1 MVANYTALKKK
12 RRTDDYTPGGVNNR
26 RPDRASIVY
35 TNLIRRYTNTLHIN
49 TKTKPIVLGGIEA
62 SLRRIA
68 HYDYWSNR
76 IRRSIL
82 FDAKADYLL
91 YGMAEAATLEF
102 AFLMKSQQDPRSV
115 KGLCYISKGKPD
127 GYLEI
132 PSFESVDNDND
143 TFTDMFHLFY
153 KNNDPKTARGLIQA
167 HGDRYLVQNPP
178 HEYATQVEL
187 DDIYSLNFEYEQH
200 PYYEKMGKVK
210 ALDTIKFSISTH
222 RGCYGECNFCAI
234 AVHEGRTIRWRS
246 ENSIIKEAKILTK
259 LDGFKGYI
267 HDVGGPTA
275 NMFGYECKKKLKSGS
290 CEDRRCLFPEICP
303 ALKADHSPYTNL
315 LVELRKLNGIKK
327 IFVGSGIRYDL
338 LASDNLHGEDLIK
351 EISNHHV
358 SGQLKIAPEHIQ
370 DFVLEKMGKTNHENL
385 LWFKQEFDDFSRAAG
400 KKQFLT
406 YYFIAAHP
414 GCTVNDMQKLRNF
427 SDSTLKIHPEQ
438 VQIFTPT
445 PSTYSTLMYYTEK
458 DPFTGEA
465 LFVEKDP
472 KHKQEQKNILVEKN
486 V

>member
-1 MVANYTALKKK
+1 
-12 RRTDDYTPGGVNNR
+12 
-26 RPDRASIVY
+26 
-35 TNLIRRYTNTLHIN
+35 
-49 TKTKPIVLGGIEA
+49 
-62 SLRRIA
+62 
-68 HYDYWSNR
+68 
-76 IRRSIL
+76 
-82 FDAKADYLL
+82 
-91 YGMAEAATLEF
+91 
-102 AFLMKSQQDPRSV
+102 
-115 KGLCYISKGKPD
+115 
-127 GYLEI
+127 
-132 PSFESVDNDND
+132 
-143 TFTDMFHLFY
+143 
-153 KNNDPKTARGLIQA
+153 
-167 HGDRYLVQNPP
+167 
-178 HEYATQVEL
+178 
-187 DDIYSLNFEYEQH
+187 
-200 PYYEKMGKVK
+200 
-210 ALDTIKFSISTH
+210 
-222 RGCYGECNFCAI
+222 
-234 AVHEGRTIRWRS
+234 
-246 ENSIIKEAKILTK
+246 
-259 LDGFKGYI
+259 
-267 HDVGGPTA
+267 
-275 NMFGYECKKKLKSGS
+275 MFGYECKKKLKSGS

>member
-1 MVANYTALKKK
+1 LLLKK
-12 RRTDDYTPGGVNNR
+12 
-26 RPDRASIVY
+26 
-35 TNLIRRYTNTLHIN
+35 
-49 TKTKPIVLGGIEA
+49 
-62 SLRRIA
+62 
-68 HYDYWSNR
+68 
-76 IRRSIL
+76 
-82 FDAKADYLL
+82 
-91 YGMAEAATLEF
+91 
-102 AFLMKSQQDPRSV
+102 
-115 KGLCYISKGKPD
+115 
-127 GYLEI
+127 
-132 PSFESVDNDND
+132 FESVDNDND